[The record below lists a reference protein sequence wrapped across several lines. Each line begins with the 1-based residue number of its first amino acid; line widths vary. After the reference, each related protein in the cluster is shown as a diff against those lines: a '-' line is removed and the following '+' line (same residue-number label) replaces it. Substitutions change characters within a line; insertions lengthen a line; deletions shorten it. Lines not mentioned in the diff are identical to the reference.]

1 MAAPF
6 RRIVAFL
13 RSRRLAIALI
23 AAVAVYGIIG
33 TLVPMGAPSSPAVR
47 AWAAA
52 YPAAEA
58 ILAPLGMHQAFSSP
72 LFLSLILLLAAST
85 TACAV
90 ERTRR
95 ATRLA
100 QSLLGGPTDALVDRL
115 ARRPEAVVPVRS
127 AEPSDEVLQRVASS
141 LGKAGLRTS
150 IDDDYVG
157 GRAGVVGLWGSP
169 LFHWSIILLMVVI
182 AAGQATRAEG
192 FIALPLDQKVDEAHS
207 SYLQVVEGPL
217 FGERHTGV
225 KIEMTKLDRDFV
237 KDGVDF
243 GPSPYVRVT
252 RGAEPIAEGWVH
264 ANSPLRVGSLMIHMV
279 SFGPVVTLAIE
290 SAGGGEIAREVFPLD
305 VSEEGSSGIVPQ
317 VFTLSDESGVA
328 GLTVRVRVLPKD
340 AAGGAGAPSRAQL
353 ETATA
358 GSSDFGPAVIVPEGS
373 ALDLSGGR
381 RLRVVSVSDWARVSV
396 ANDWSVPYLYG
407 LLVLAILVLAVALLV
422 PARRAGVL
430 LVETSEGR
438 LLHIAT
444 WHDKRDPLFKER
456 MLSAVAAAAAESEEE

>member
-1 MAAPF
+1 
-6 RRIVAFL
+6 
-13 RSRRLAIALI
+13 
-23 AAVAVYGIIG
+23 
-33 TLVPMGAPSSPAVR
+33 
-47 AWAAA
+47 
-52 YPAAEA
+52 
-58 ILAPLGMHQAFSSP
+58 
-72 LFLSLILLLAAST
+72 
-85 TACAV
+85 
-90 ERTRR
+90 
-95 ATRLA
+95 
-100 QSLLGGPTDALVDRL
+100 
-115 ARRPEAVVPVRS
+115 
-127 AEPSDEVLQRVASS
+127 
-141 LGKAGLRTS
+141 
-150 IDDDYVG
+150 VG